1 MENTMKKYKLFIDGK
16 WVESLSGKTFCSY
29 DKANGAVV
37 NEFSQAGAEDVNLA
51 CKAARKAFDSWSSMS
66 GLTRAEYLIKIAKG
80 IEKRRREMAEY
91 ESRETGKPIKDSY
104 GFDIRVSAWAFE
116 YFANLGK
123 EIRGDVIPLIEGGDC
138 SKDDF
143 SFATYEPF
151 GVAAI
156 IAPYNFPL
164 HLMSRS
170 LAPALAAG
178 NTCVIKASS
187 ITPSTTAILGEIFEE
202 VGLPAGVVNIVHGQ
216 GSLVGNAMVSHE
228 EVDVIGFTGSEMVGR
243 ELMRLSADAPVI
255 KKCILELGGKGPV
268 IVEPDADLEIAAD
281 AQINGFTFNQGEVC
295 CAMTRL
301 IVHEDVKEAYL
312 KILKSKC
319 AQIKIGPPLDEGT
332 QMGCLISE
340 KHLESVDNYVKEAVS
355 QGAEIF
361 CGGKRFSEGACA
373 NGAYYEPTILTGIR
387 PDMRIWKEEVFGP
400 VLSVVTY
407 RDTQE
412 ALRLANDTKFG
423 LGSNIFTK
431 DLRKAYQMAKKINAG
446 MVWVNMGNGMH
457 MAAPFGGNKNSG
469 MGREYGS
476 YGLHEYMKVKN
487 NTWRMTTREG
497 DVI

>member
-1 MENTMKKYKLFIDGK
+1 MKKYKLFIDGK
-16 WVESLSGKTFCSY
+16 WVEALSGKTFCSY
-29 DKANGAVV
+29 DKADGSVV
-37 NEFSQAGAEDVNLA
+37 NEFSQAGKEDVDLA
-51 CKAARKAFDSWSSMS
+51 CRAARKAFDGWSSMS
-66 GLTRAEYLIKIAKG
+66 GRTRAGYLIRIAEG
-80 IEKRRREMAEY
+80 IEKRRRELAEY

-116 YFANLGK
+116 YFADLGK
-123 EIRGDVIPLIEGGDC
+123 EIRGDVIPLVEGGDC

-187 ITPSTTAILGEIFEE
+187 ITPSTTAALGEIFEE
-202 VGLPAGVVNIVHGQ
+202 AGLPAGVVNIIHGQ
-216 GSLVGNAMVSHE
+216 GGLAGNAMVSHE
-228 EVDVIGFTGSEMVGR
+228 EVDIIGFTGSEAVGR
-243 ELMRLSADAPVI
+243 ELMKLSADAPVI

-301 IVHEDVKEAYL
+301 IVHEDVKEEYL
-312 KILKSKC
+312 NILKTRC
-319 AQIKIGPPLDEGT
+319 EQIQIGLPLDEET

-340 KHLESVDNYVKEAVS
+340 KHLESVDSYVKEATE
-355 QGAEIF
+355 QGAELL
-361 CGGKRFSEGACA
+361 CGGKRFSKGACA
-373 NGAYYEPTILTGIR
+373 GGAYYEPTILTGIR
-387 PDMRIWKEEVFGP
+387 SDMRIWKEEVFGP
-400 VLSVVTY
+400 VLSVITY
-407 RDTQE
+407 RDTKE
-412 ALRLANDTKFG
+412 ALRLANDTRFG
-423 LGSNIFTK
+423 LGSNIFTR
-431 DLRKAYQMAKKINAG
+431 DLRKAYQMARKINAG

-487 NTWRMTTREG
+487 NSWRMTTREG
-497 DVI
+497 EVI